1 MAGIDQ
7 DNAEGEID
15 HMLPPRES
23 PSCTTIQDYKRH
35 YAPFII
41 IVVTISS
48 TIAFDEAKIRE
59 NKDKSKSDMTIDTNI
74 KIVHFC
80 R

>member
-15 HMLPPRES
+15 ICYRREN
-23 PSCTTIQDYKRH
+23 RH
-35 YAPFII
+35 LVRQFRIIRHHAPFSI

-48 TIAFDEAKIRE
+48 TIAFDEDKIRE
-59 NKDKSKSDMTIDTNI
+59 NRDKSKSNMTVDTNI
-74 KIVHFC
+74 KIMHFC